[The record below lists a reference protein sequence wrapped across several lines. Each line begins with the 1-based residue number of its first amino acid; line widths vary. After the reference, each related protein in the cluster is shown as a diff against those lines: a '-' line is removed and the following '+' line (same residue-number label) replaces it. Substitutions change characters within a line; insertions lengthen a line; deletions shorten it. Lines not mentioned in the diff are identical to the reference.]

1 MNGLF
6 FILAKYHVARNNCC
20 LSCYIVITLHSCLC
34 HPRHVT
40 CCCCDVTRAR
50 LLFQLSALRVELE
63 NERSEATARQAA
75 LSEKKQTEI
84 DNISKVRTL
93 TDDALI
99 SVWLWSYTIIYTSR
113 I

>member
-1 MNGLF
+1 M
-6 FILAKYHVARNNCC
+6 VRNNCC

-34 HPRHVT
+34 HSRHVT
-40 CCCCDVTRAR
+40 CRGCDVTRAR